1 MHPGAPAGPGV
12 SEPGPLELC
21 AFVSGAAAHMLRA
34 LQPRRSRTSKRRPNH
49 RRFLHNQICRQFSK
63 IEAATQRLALS
74 ILCQEAPAQRPPPRR
89 PPSPSPSPF
98 LGVACAAAP
107 AELPHARLGLSLA
120 ALDASPLDLFDDIV
134 LPAEGP
140 PVSWDPLTAEPIQPA
155 PNLTRAEPL
164 APRAPEGGAETS
176 AVPWGW
182 PEGPACRRSCSENS
196 LFSLGGRLPLSLAPR
211 VTAVWTSVAPYWFG
225 WALTLEMAAAR
236 LGRILPGS
244 SILFLCDMQEKF
256 RRSIVYFPE
265 IVSVAARMLR
275 VAQLLE
281 VPTVLTEQYPQGL
294 GPTVPELGAKGLQA
308 LSKTCFSMVPAV
320 RQELDSRPQL
330 QSVLLCGIEAQA
342 CILPGGPAGGTGPH
356 AAEWGLPLHQRGAHL
371 ATRERRC
378 PSPVQEDPGHH

>member
-63 IEAATQRLALS
+63 TEAATQRLALS

-182 PEGPACRRSCSENS
+182 VSGCEVSCAWGSR
-196 LFSLGGRLPLSLAPR
+196 GI
-211 VTAVWTSVAPYWFG
+211 
-225 WALTLEMAAAR
+225 LE
-236 LGRILPGS
+236 
-244 SILFLCDMQEKF
+244 DW
-256 RRSIVYFPE
+256 
-265 IVSVAARMLR
+265 
-275 VAQLLE
+275 
-281 VPTVLTEQYPQGL
+281 
-294 GPTVPELGAKGLQA
+294 GA
-308 LSKTCFSMVPAV
+308 
-320 RQELDSRPQL
+320 
-330 QSVLLCGIEAQA
+330 
-342 CILPGGPAGGTGPH
+342 
-356 AAEWGLPLHQRGAHL
+356 
-371 ATRERRC
+371 
-378 PSPVQEDPGHH
+378 